1 MEYNLEVFSRQYP
14 VIFFFVQH
22 LAYFQGLKATVD
34 RITDHKEFW
43 TATVDGHLKLAT
55 IAWCKV
61 FGSRKEDIHWAKTP
75 TGNIPKQA
83 KDDFRHRVLS
93 HTGFTHEQWEIYHTK
108 MLAFRDKYVAH
119 FELNN
124 PFNEPVPC
132 FDPALQIAYAY
143 EDWAREL
150 TTSVIWG
157 QPTLSS
163 VYEKCQAEASSIVSQ
178 RMRRG
183 RG

>member
-1 MEYNLEVFSRQYP
+1 MAYNEEVVSRQYP
-14 VIFFFVQH
+14 VVLFFVQH

-34 RITDHKEFW
+34 RITNHKAFW
-43 TATVDGHLKLAT
+43 TATVDGYLKLAT

-61 FGSRKEDIHWAKTP
+61 FGSRKEDLHWAKTP

-83 KDDFRHRVLS
+83 KDDFRQRVLS
-93 HTGFTHEQWEIYHTK
+93 HTGFTHEQWETYHTK
-108 MLAFRDKYVAH
+108 MLTFRDKYVAH
-119 FELNN
+119 LDLNK
-124 PFNEPVPC
+124 PFNEPVPS

-143 EDWAREL
+143 EEWAKEL
-150 TTSVIWG
+150 TQSVTWG

-163 VYEKCQAEASSIVSQ
+163 VYKKGRDEASSIVSQ
-178 RMRRG
+178 RARRG